1 MTARDREPNHE
12 PEHDRGLEHRRE
24 HEHRIGQF
32 AGKVALVTGGGSGIG
47 RAIALRYAAAGGDVA
62 VLGRRVE
69 PLEETARMAEKYGV
83 RAEVVTCDVRD
94 AAAVDEAV
102 DDTVSSLGRL
112 DALVNNAAG
121 NFICPAED
129 LSPNGWKAVVDI
141 VLNGGFYCTRA
152 AARHML
158 DTGGGAILNVIAS
171 YAWHGHP
178 GTVHSAAAKAGV
190 LAMTRTLAVE
200 WGARGVRVNCIAPGP
215 TETEGA
221 GAALWPTEQ
230 DRARVLASVPAAR
243 FTTPEEV
250 AESAAF
256 LLDDRAAGYV
266 TGEVLTV
273 DGGQWLGKVVYA
285 DSAAA
290 R

>member
-1 MTARDREPNHE
+1 MIEKSPYGE
-12 PEHDRGLEHRRE
+12 
-24 HEHRIGQF
+24 F

-47 RAIALRYAAAGGDVA
+47 RAIALRYAAGGGEVV
-62 VLGRRVE
+62 VLGRRCE

-83 RAEVVTCDVRD
+83 RAGVACCDVRD
-94 AAAVDEAV
+94 PDAVTAAVDRVVA
-102 DDTVSSLGRL
+102 DHGRL

-121 NFICPAED
+121 NFVCPAEN
-129 LSPNGWKAVVDI
+129 LSPNGWRAVVDI
-141 VLNGGFYCTRA
+141 VLNGTFYCTRA
-152 AARHML
+152 AAVHML
-158 DTGGGAILNVIAS
+158 AAGGGAVLNVIAS

-178 GTVHSAAAKAGV
+178 GTVHSAAAKGGV
-190 LAMTRTLAVE
+190 LAMTRTLAAE

-221 GAALWPTEQ
+221 GAALWPTAE
-230 DRARVLASVPAAR
+230 DRARVLASVPAGR
-243 FTTPEEV
+243 FTRPEEV

-256 LLDDRAAGYV
+256 LLDERRAGYV
-266 TGEVLTV
+266 TGDVLSV

-285 DSAAA
+285 NSSAG